1 MEREKEKIEK
11 DILELYNQQL
21 SLNNIKLSYNIVGMW
36 ISTKEAVENIDKIL
50 DSIQKSVSYIENSN
64 KEQKEKVEK
73 IGSHI
78 DIMKKENKNEKLLK
92 NLKSILSE

>member
-36 ISTKEAVENIDKIL
+36 ISTKEAVENIDEIL

-78 DIMKKENKNEKLLK
+78 DVMKKENKNEKLLK
-92 NLKSILSE
+92 NIKNILSE